1 MPRLAAI
8 ALTAL
13 LALTGCDEK
22 PPPAADRKAAISL
35 TLTDFSYALRK
46 GRHTY
51 THRRVFRETGGVGVT
66 IVRGKVCV
74 GNGAEC
80 SDALVNYRIE
90 ASQSLVQKRHFVA
103 TPKAKDRI
111 TLHYCAKDDAGN
123 EFEFEKSLRTDGETV
138 IVE

>member
-1 MPRLAAI
+1 MSRLAAI

-22 PPPAADRKAAISL
+22 LAAADGKAAISL
-35 TLTDFSYALRK
+35 TLTDFSYAFRN

-51 THRRVFRETGGVGVT
+51 THQRVFRETGGVGVT

-74 GNGAEC
+74 RDGAEC

-90 ASQSLVQKRHFVA
+90 ASQSLVQPRHFVA
-103 TPKAKDRI
+103 TPNAKDRI
-111 TLHYCAKDDAGN
+111 TLHYWAEDDAGN
-123 EFEFEKSLRTDGETV
+123 KFEFGKSLRTDGETV